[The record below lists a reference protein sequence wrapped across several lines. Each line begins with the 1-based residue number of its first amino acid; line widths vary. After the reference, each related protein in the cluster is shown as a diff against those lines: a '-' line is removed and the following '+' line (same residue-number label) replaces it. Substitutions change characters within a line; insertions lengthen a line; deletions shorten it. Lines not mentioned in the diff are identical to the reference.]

1 MVLSLRERLIDRGEI
16 EPKRKTLYRFFIHR
30 CCIPVLCFWFLHSH
44 QERKC
49 NSLCQLF
56 WCIICVC
63 ICRYYTKLTYMPC
76 ICIRDCFSPVCWIS
90 AYFSINISF
99 PYSQK
104 IIGSSIV
111 YHFNGEQNV
120 NKIQITTHVWNE
132 LALFVSILNTTKKK
146 TKFAVVVSYECTSY
160 FGWNIKLFDYA
171 SAISCDILLLFRL
184 KFVRVNSCWKFH
196 DILVSV
202 AYFFNCNLVGMVVIF
217 GIWGRTY
224 QIRCD

>member
-56 WCIICVC
+56 WCIICMC
-63 ICRYYTKLTYMPC
+63 ICRYSTQFTYMPC
-76 ICIRDCFSPVCWIS
+76 ICIRNCFSPVRWIFT
-90 AYFSINISF
+90 YFSINISF
-99 PYSQK
+99 TYSQK

-132 LALFVSILNTTKKK
+132 LTLFVSILNTTKKNQICSCCFLWIHFLLWLKYK
-146 TKFAVVVSYECTSY
+146 TV
-160 FGWNIKLFDYA
+160 
-171 SAISCDILLLFRL
+171 
-184 KFVRVNSCWKFH
+184 
-196 DILVSV
+196 
-202 AYFFNCNLVGMVVIF
+202 
-217 GIWGRTY
+217 
-224 QIRCD
+224 